1 LKSLTA
7 ASRHRTVNG
16 NVKPR
21 CTLSILIVLLAAAI
35 FRASAQSDAGP
46 SIEYRNPKYGFC
58 FSLPASW
65 KGYSILSDQWE
76 GDTPP
81 GSQNFI
87 HGPKLRIRHPK
98 WTKENP
104 YEDIP
109 IMLFTHAEWK
119 LVTEEKLI
127 VSAAPIGPSE
137 LGSNVKYVFA
147 LPPRYNYDFSTGYQ
161 EVESLIQHKS
171 LRAPCDAHAP
181 TQ

>member
-1 LKSLTA
+1 LTA
-7 ASRHRTVNG
+7 TRSHRTVYG
-16 NVKPR
+16 IVKRPP
-21 CTLSILIVLLAAAI
+21 TVSILFVLLAAVSS
-35 FRASAQSDAGP
+35 RASAQSDAAP
-46 SIEYRNPKYGFC
+46 SIEYRNAKYGFC

-65 KGYSILSDQWE
+65 NGYSILSEQWK
-76 GDTPP
+76 GSAP

-87 HGPKLRIRHPK
+87 HGPELRIRPPK

-109 IMLFTHAEWK
+109 ILVFTHAEWK
-119 LVTEEKLI
+119 LVTQEKLI

-137 LGSNVKYVFA
+137 LGSNARYIFA
-147 LPPRYNYDFSTGYQ
+147 LPPRYNFDYATGWQ

-171 LRAPCDAHAP
+171 LQAPCGTRAP

>member
-1 LKSLTA
+1 LTA
-7 ASRHRTVNG
+7 ARSHRTVNG
-16 NVKPR
+16 IVKR
-21 CTLSILIVLLAAAI
+21 KRTLSILFVLLAAAI
-35 FRASAQSDAGP
+35 FRASAQSNAAS
-46 SIEYRNPKYGFC
+46 SIEYRNTKYGFC

-81 GSQNFI
+81 GAQNFI
-87 HGPKLRIRHPK
+87 HGPELRIRHPK

-109 IMLFTHAEWK
+109 IMVFTHAEWK
-119 LVTEEKLI
+119 LVTEEKLV
-127 VSAAPIGPSE
+127 VSAAPFGPGE
-137 LGSNVKYVFA
+137 VGSNARYVFA
-147 LPPRYNYDFSTGYQ
+147 LPPRFDYDYLTGYQ

-171 LRAPCDAHAP
+171 LHAPCGTHAP